1 MRFESDGSL
10 ANMRRFGGIRPL
22 VNWLAILCYVLV
34 ASGLPIPLGGMR
46 EEGRSGRGGMVAQ
59 KDRSIP
65 FPCMD
70 RPCGCSTAEQCYTKC
85 CCHSPAERLAWAR
98 ARGLEGV
105 VASLVA
111 MRTGQPAAQSCCESG
126 GEDDT
131 SRSESQTSS
140 QVAASSGTARCCE
153 TTSSSSRKSSSTTI
167 GPSASC
173 CESAAIRPVA
183 GPVESPSD
191 PARSGTRTVTLRA
204 MLACGGIVAEWFA
217 TGACLPPPQPVS
229 VSTLAISSESFVL
242 FDESALCVRPAPE
255 APPPRV
261 V

>member
-1 MRFESDGSL
+1 MIRSNRPRCSDPAWPWSISPTPWPVRSPVGAGRRYSAADRSTWRECSPRSRSGATEAGSPSIRSQPRRPARSSPKRCVSCDGCEPSASGWMRFESDGSL

-140 QVAASSGTARCCE
+140 QVAASS
-153 TTSSSSRKSSSTTI
+153 
-167 GPSASC
+167 
-173 CESAAIRPVA
+173 
-183 GPVESPSD
+183 
-191 PARSGTRTVTLRA
+191 
-204 MLACGGIVAEWFA
+204 
-217 TGACLPPPQPVS
+217 
-229 VSTLAISSESFVL
+229 
-242 FDESALCVRPAPE
+242 
-255 APPPRV
+255 
-261 V
+261 